1 MQHKIKITKLDKGQ
15 IEIEGSIESA
25 ILESHR
31 AKAIELIGRDIELPG
46 FRKGKVPADMVE
58 KNVSPLAIYEEM
70 ATLALNEAYPQ
81 ILEKNKIDA
90 IGRPEI
96 NITKLAPGNDL
107 EFKIKTAVLPEI
119 QIGDYK
125 KVAKAEKDS
134 LPEVTVSEEE
144 IEKTTK
150 EILKMRAHQKLHEDD
165 PDSAKASPG
174 KHSHGEIK
182 DEDLP
187 ALDDEF
193 VKSMGNFADVAD
205 FKTKLKENIKLEKTN
220 MEREKRRL
228 RIIEGVMAQSEA
240 EIPEIL
246 VDAEMTKLLYR
257 MQADVEQMGVKFED
271 YLKHLNKTEED
282 MKKEFRGDAEKR
294 AKLELVLDAIA
305 KAEKLVAEEKD
316 IEAEVQKLMDMYKDA
331 DPERARMYVS
341 GMIQNEKV
349 FRFLEDLADEK

>member
-1 MQHKIKITKLDKGQ
+1 MQHKIKINKLEKGQ
-15 IEIEGSIESA
+15 IEIEGAVESS
-25 ILESHR
+25 ILESYR
-31 AKAIELIGRDIELPG
+31 AKAVELIGRDLELPG
-46 FRKGKVPADMVE
+46 FRKGKVPAEMVE

-70 ATLALNEAYPQ
+70 ATLALNAAYPQ
-81 ILEKNKIDA
+81 ILEENKIDA

-125 KVAKAEKDS
+125 KIAKKEKG
-134 LPEVTVSEEE
+134 LEEVSVTDEE

-150 EILKMRAHQKLHEDD
+150 EILKMRAHQKLHEASGD
-165 PDSAKASPG
+165 PHD
-174 KHSHGEIK
+174 HSHGEIEEK
-182 DEDLP
+182 DLP
-187 ALDDEF
+187 ELNDEF

-205 FKTKLKENIKLEKTN
+205 FKNKLKENIKLEKTN
-220 MEREKRRL
+220 IEKEKRRV
-228 RIIEGVMAQSEA
+228 RIVEGVIAESETD
-240 EIPEIL
+240 IPDIL

-282 MKKEFRGDAEKR
+282 MKKEFRPDAEKR

-305 KAEKLVAEEKD
+305 KAEKLVAEEKE
-316 IEAEVQKLMDMYKDA
+316 IETEVQKLMDMYKDA

-349 FRFLEDLADEK
+349 FRFLEDLAEEK